1 MFIDQIRPVEVEN
14 EEEIAVEEAICRVC
28 MDTCDE
34 GNQFKLACCCKGALE
49 LMHEKCV
56 VKWFSIKGD
65 KMCDVCGREVTN
77 LPVMLFRKR
86 SYAQLPAIT
95 TAPNQQGLDPRTI
108 RCIVSQFYVFS

>member
-95 TAPNQQGLDPRTI
+95 APNQQGLDPRTI
-108 RCIVSQFYVFS
+108 RCIVSQLLCI